1 MAKMARL
8 KWLPPKMASW
18 GLIIS
23 GMTRQKII
31 NFDKCLVIGEDCI
44 IANFLNL
51 FQHFGQLLYSSKP
64 AWLKWVI
71 SYKDSKLGNLQNS
84 NILMNILD
92 IIVMREM
99 RLNTQLDII
108 QTSNESTIYE
118 QIWQFLILYKWDCF
132 WSIKECG
139 DFDFEWYNSLR
150 EELLVINA
158 RVTS

>member
-1 MAKMARL
+1 
-8 KWLPPKMASW
+8 
-18 GLIIS
+18 
-23 GMTRQKII
+23 
-31 NFDKCLVIGEDCI
+31 
-44 IANFLNL
+44 
-51 FQHFGQLLYSSKP
+51 
-64 AWLKWVI
+64 
-71 SYKDSKLGNLQNS
+71 
-84 NILMNILD
+84 MNILD